1 MFGSSR
7 AMPSHLGGESPRVTN
22 TNEVIEE
29 DVEVLFLETQGLTQR
44 LLQSSL

>member
-1 MFGSSR
+1 
-7 AMPSHLGGESPRVTN
+7 MPSHLGGESPRVTN
-22 TNEVIEE
+22 MNEVVEE